1 MLRTTLIALTA
12 LAALTVPAMAQDW
25 TIDPDAS
32 SVGFETTVSGGS
44 VSGEFDSWTAE
55 ITLDPADLDAARII
69 ASVTTA
75 SGSTGNRQMD
85 DSMLSNAGL
94 NPTDYETASFVS
106 DDIRATDTGYEA
118 HGVMTIR
125 GTERELVMPF
135 TLDIADGRAVADASF
150 VIIRSEFGVG
160 GSSWGSA
167 AAEVSMVLHIEAD
180 AAD

>member
-1 MLRTTLIALTA
+1 MLRTPLMALTA
-12 LAALTVPAMAQDW
+12 LAALTVPAQAQDW
-25 TIDPDAS
+25 SVDHDAS
-32 SVGFETTVSGGS
+32 SVGFETTVSGGA
-44 VSGEFDSWTAE
+44 VSGAFDSWSAE
-55 ITLDPADLDAARII
+55 ITLDPANLETARIE

-94 NPTDYETASFVS
+94 NPTDFETARFVS
-106 DDIRATDTGYEA
+106 DDIRATDDGYEA

-125 GTERELVMPF
+125 GTDRELVMPF

-150 VIIRSEFGVG
+150 VIARTEFGVG

-167 AAEVSMVLHIEAD
+167 AAEVTLQLHIEAD
-180 AAD
+180 AAS

>member
-32 SVGFETTVSGGS
+32 SVVFETTVSGGS

-55 ITLDPADLDAARII
+55 ITLDPADLDAARIV

-125 GTERELVMPF
+125 GTERELVLPF
-135 TLDIADGRAVADASF
+135 TLDIADGWAVADASF
-150 VIIRSEFGVG
+150 VIVRSEFGVG

>member
-1 MLRTTLIALTA
+1 MLRTSLIALSA
-12 LAALTVPAMAQDW
+12 LTVLTVPAQAQDW
-25 TIDPDAS
+25 SVDHDAS
-32 SVGFETTVSGGS
+32 SVAFETTVSGGT
-44 VSGEFDSWTAE
+44 VTGAFDTWTAA
-55 ITLDPADLDAARII
+55 ITLDPANLDAARIE

-94 NPTDYETASFVS
+94 NPIDHQTARFVS

-150 VIIRSEFGVG
+150 VIARTEFGVG

-167 AAEVSMVLHIEAD
+167 AADVTLQLHIEAD
-180 AAD
+180 AAN